1 IMPGELLTGCKFYFE
16 SDGIVDKQILEV
28 SGLSVESPPAGDG
41 GVLGSGKG
49 GLKNRQATP
58 TTEKFTN
65 VSVKV
70 VATDDVD
77 LYTWYKDCCTNDAGT
92 SDWDAN
98 RKAASV
104 SAYSQAGDM
113 VARWEVV
120 NAYPCKYEGPSFTAG
135 DTDMANETLEL
146 VHEGITRVQ

>member
-1 IMPGELLTGCKFYFE
+1 
-16 SDGIVDKQILEV
+16 
-28 SGLSVESPPAGDG
+28 DG

-58 TTEKFTN
+58 TSEKSSN
-65 VSVKV
+65 ISIKV

-77 LYTWYKDCCTNDAGT
+77 LYTWYKDCCTNDAGV
-92 SDWDAN
+92 SNWAAN

-104 SAYSQAGDM
+104 SAYDQEGARK
-113 VARWEVV
+113 ARWEVV

-146 VHEGITRVQ
+146 VHEGMIRAQ